1 MRERNNYPV
10 TLSGTNVHIWILIF
24 YTTSCTSLVMPRQFA
39 GFNVLK
45 ERFVNNYYVH
55 VALSD
60 DYYQPHDHNALI
72 KR

>member
-1 MRERNNYPV
+1 MN
-10 TLSGTNVHIWILIF
+10 SD
-24 YTTSCTSLVMPRQFA
+24 YTTSRTSLEMPRQFA

-60 DYYQPHDHNALI
+60 DYY
-72 KR
+72 